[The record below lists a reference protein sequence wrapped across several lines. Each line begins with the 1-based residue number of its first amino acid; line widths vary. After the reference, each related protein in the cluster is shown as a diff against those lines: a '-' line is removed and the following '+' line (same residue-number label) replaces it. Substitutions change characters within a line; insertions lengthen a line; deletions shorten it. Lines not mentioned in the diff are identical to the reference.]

1 MSLQLEIPEGVT
13 QAIRLPEG
21 RMKQELLVELSV
33 ALYSQG
39 FLSFGKARQLAEMP
53 KYEFGLLLGKRGIP
67 RHYGQE
73 EVDEDIA
80 YACGE

>member
-1 MSLQLEIPEGVT
+1 MSLQLEIPEGIT
-13 QAIRLPEG
+13 QAIRIPEG
-21 RMKQELLVELSV
+21 RMKQELLFELSI

-73 EVDEDIA
+73 ELDEDLA

>member
-1 MSLQLEIPEGVT
+1 MSLQLEIPEGVI

-21 RMKQELLVELSV
+21 KMKQELLVELAI

-39 FLSFGKARQLAEMP
+39 FLSFGKAHELAEMP

-73 EVDEDIA
+73 ELEEDIA
-80 YACGE
+80 YAGGE